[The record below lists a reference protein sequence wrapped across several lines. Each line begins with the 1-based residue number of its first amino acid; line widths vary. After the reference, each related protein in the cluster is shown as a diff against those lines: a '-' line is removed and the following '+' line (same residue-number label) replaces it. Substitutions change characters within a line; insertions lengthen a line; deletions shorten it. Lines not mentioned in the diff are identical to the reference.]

1 MRNVKNSVIS
11 ISIMNGFA
19 SEKFTRGLKESLIIY
34 WHVDMMF
41 HSKRGIAKKM
51 VVTKRGL
58 T

>member
-1 MRNVKNSVIS
+1 MSKNSIIS
-11 ISIMNGFA
+11 ILIMNDFA
-19 SEKFTRGLKESLIIY
+19 LEKFTRGLKEGLIIY

-51 VVTKRGL
+51 VVTKKGL